1 MKTPSIIHIITYTYI
16 YVVSSGMVLYTLQ
29 RNYEFY
35 QSADITIPQIPRS
48 VVKVTVLDWLVS
60 LYQDKTS
67 FDSPDMI
74 HSPKVQNSRLNY
86 QGS

>member
-1 MKTPSIIHIITYTYI
+1 MKTPSIIHLITYTYI

-35 QSADITIPQIPRS
+35 LADITIPQIPRS
-48 VVKVTVLDWLVS
+48 VVKVTVFDWLLS

-67 FDSPDMI
+67 FDSSDMI
-74 HSPKVQNSRLNY
+74 HSPKVQNSRLN
-86 QGS
+86 

>member
-16 YVVSSGMVLYTLQ
+16 YVVSSGMVLYILYRGTTSFINL
-29 RNYEFY
+29 
-35 QSADITIPQIPRS
+35 AGITITQIPRS
-48 VVKVTVLDWLVS
+48 VVKVTVFDWLLS

-74 HSPKVQNSRLNY
+74 HSPKVQNSRLN
-86 QGS
+86 

>member
-16 YVVSSGMVLYTLQ
+16 YVVSSGMVLYILYRGTTSFINL
-29 RNYEFY
+29 
-35 QSADITIPQIPRS
+35 ADITITQLPRS
-48 VVKVTVLDWLVS
+48 VVKVTVLDWLLS

-74 HSPKVQNSRLNY
+74 HSPKVQNSRFN
-86 QGS
+86 

>member
-35 QSADITIPQIPRS
+35 LADITITQIPRS
-48 VVKVTVLDWLVS
+48 VVKVTVFDWLVS

-74 HSPKVQNSRLNY
+74 HSPKVQNSRLN
-86 QGS
+86 

>member
-35 QSADITIPQIPRS
+35 QSCRYHDHSIPRS

-67 FDSPDMI
+67 LDSPDMI
-74 HSPKVQNSRLNY
+74 HSPKVQNSRLN
-86 QGS
+86 

>member
-29 RNYEFY
+29 SFINV
-35 QSADITIPQIPRS
+35 ADITISQIPRS
-48 VVKVTVLDWLVS
+48 VVKVTVFDWLVS

-74 HSPKVQNSRLNY
+74 HSPKVQNSRLNL

>member
-16 YVVSSGMVLYTLQ
+16 YVVSSGMVLYILYRGTTSFI
-29 RNYEFY
+29 NV
-35 QSADITIPQIPRS
+35 ADITITQIPRS
-48 VVKVTVLDWLVS
+48 VVKVTVFDWLVS

-74 HSPKVQNSRLNY
+74 HSPKVQNSRLN
-86 QGS
+86 